1 MAAMRCRSRFDP
13 EKIKRK
19 VNQGTFKSLSHAAAA
34 IRLTA
39 RRSIRRSARKSL
51 SGTPPHT
58 RCGLLKRALLYKVE
72 KTKLSAVIGPAYSI
86 SGRSG
91 RAHEFGGKY
100 YGRDYPQRS
109 FMGPALQANLKR
121 VPKFWLH
128 TVKQ

>member
-1 MAAMRCRSRFDP
+1 MAAMHCRSHFDA
-13 EKIKRK
+13 EKVKRK
-19 VNQGTFKSLSHAAAA
+19 VNQGTFKSLNHVAAA

-58 RCGLLKRALLYKVE
+58 RRGLLKRALLYKVE
-72 KTKLSAVIGPAYSI
+72 KTRLAAVIGPAYSI
-86 SGRSG
+86 VGRSG

-100 YGRDYPQRS
+100 YGRDYPQRQ

-121 VPKFWLH
+121 IPKFWLAR
-128 TVKQ
+128 